1 MQGGIPLQGKVR
13 IQGSKN
19 AVLPILAAT
28 LLTNEVSYIQNC
40 PRIADVHCFVHL
52 LRELGC
58 LVHWQE
64 KGIRVQPGENEE
76 LPCERAEARRMQGEA
91 ITGMRSSLCLLG
103 ALLGRCGYV
112 TMEHP
117 GGCIIGERPIDLH
130 IRALQ
135 QMGVE
140 FREEEGLLSAQVKD
154 GKMHGAEITLEFP
167 SVGATENILL
177 AAVKA
182 DGDTRILGAAR
193 EPEVTALC
201 EFLTACGAQIEGI
214 GGSELLVHGDRPLH
228 STRYTVPSDRIVAGT
243 YLFAPVL
250 TTAIEKDISN
260 GCQDALTAMIDI
272 RTGVV
277 ITDAVDQNNFIDYHT
292 HPVTGVPFPG
302 LQLPFWEETI
312 DMMRRAVPLA
322 SKISNIGWDVTM
334 TAGGPLIIEANTIPG
349 FNTAQYRGYA
359 WVTDGYG
366 YQPLFDELN
375 GRPFVNNDHYAR
387 VLLKLD

>member
-1 MQGGIPLQGKVR
+1 MTVCVGSARGYGLTPSAVPYNGWLDVSVIYRPELIQLFSGMWMLLQGRILNHKMVKPYRTRKVKVLRAQNASVSLDGRILDRHFPLEITIQPDLRANSGGIV
-13 IQGSKN
+13 
-19 AVLPILAAT
+19 
-28 LLTNEVSYIQNC
+28 EEYIQQHPTLAQLN
-40 PRIADVHCFVHL
+40 
-52 LRELGC
+52 
-58 LVHWQE
+58 
-64 KGIRVQPGENEE
+64 PG
-76 LPCERAEARRMQGEA
+76 
-91 ITGMRSSLCLLG
+91 
-103 ALLGRCGYV
+103 
-112 TMEHP
+112 
-117 GGCIIGERPIDLH
+117 
-130 IRALQ
+130 
-135 QMGVE
+135 
-140 FREEEGLLSAQVKD
+140 
-154 GKMHGAEITLEFP
+154 
-167 SVGATENILL
+167 
-177 AAVKA
+177 AVSIVRFY
-182 DGDTRILGAAR
+182 T
-193 EPEVTALC
+193 VTA
-201 EFLTACGAQIEGI
+201 
-214 GGSELLVHGDRPLH
+214 
-228 STRYTVPSDRIVAGT
+228 PSGT

-277 ITDAVDQNNFIDYHT
+277 LTDAVDQNNFIDYHT
-292 HPVTGVPFPG
+292 HPITGVPFPG

-334 TAGGPLIIEANTIPG
+334 TADGPLIIEANTIPG

>member
-1 MQGGIPLQGKVR
+1 MRILPAVTEAEQADTLAYLHANSGGIV
-13 IQGSKN
+13 
-19 AVLPILAAT
+19 
-28 LLTNEVSYIQNC
+28 EEYIQQHPTLSQLN
-40 PRIADVHCFVHL
+40 
-52 LRELGC
+52 
-58 LVHWQE
+58 
-64 KGIRVQPGENEE
+64 PG
-76 LPCERAEARRMQGEA
+76 
-91 ITGMRSSLCLLG
+91 
-103 ALLGRCGYV
+103 
-112 TMEHP
+112 
-117 GGCIIGERPIDLH
+117 
-130 IRALQ
+130 
-135 QMGVE
+135 
-140 FREEEGLLSAQVKD
+140 
-154 GKMHGAEITLEFP
+154 
-167 SVGATENILL
+167 
-177 AAVKA
+177 AVSIVRFY
-182 DGDTRILGAAR
+182 T
-193 EPEVTALC
+193 VTA
-201 EFLTACGAQIEGI
+201 
-214 GGSELLVHGDRPLH
+214 
-228 STRYTVPSDRIVAGT
+228 PSGM

-277 ITDAVDQNNFIDYHT
+277 ITDAVDQNNFIDYRT

-334 TAGGPLIIEANTIPG
+334 TADGPLIIEANTIPG

-375 GRPFVNNDHYAR
+375 GRPFVNNEHYAR

>member
-1 MQGGIPLQGKVR
+1 MQSATQPQHLDMLNGPIWNK
-13 IQGSKN
+13 
-19 AVLPILAAT
+19 LPRYALPVAAT
-28 LLTNEVSYIQNC
+28 GILGQLFNAADIAVVGNFTGDMRTAAVAAVGANSPVIGLLLNLFI
-40 PRIADVHCFVHL
+40 
-52 LRELGC
+52 
-58 LVHWQE
+58 
-64 KGIRVQPGENEE
+64 GI
-76 LPCERAEARRMQGEA
+76 
-91 ITGMRSSLCLLG
+91 TLG
-103 ALLGRCGYV
+103 ANVVIANAIGRGDRETV
-112 TMEHP
+112 H
-117 GGCIIGERPIDLH
+117 
-130 IRALQ
+130 RA
-135 QMGVE
+135 VHT
-140 FREEEGLLSAQVKD
+140 S
-154 GKMHGAEITLEFP
+154 I
-167 SVGATENILL
+167 
-177 AAVKA
+177 
-182 DGDTRILGAAR
+182 
-193 EPEVTALC
+193 VTAL
-201 EFLTACGAQIEGI
+201 I
-214 GGSELLVHGDRPLH
+214 GGVLVAVFGQFIAAGLMGLLNVPDDVYPLALAYLRAKSGGIVEEYIQQH
-228 STRYTVPSDRIVAGT
+228 PTLAQLNPGAVSIVRFYTVTAPSGT

-277 ITDAVDQNNFIDYHT
+277 LTDAVDQNNFIDYHT

-334 TAGGPLIIEANTIPG
+334 TADGPLIIEANTIPG

>member
-1 MQGGIPLQGKVR
+1 MLSVLLRALAGDAGKVVYKPNCKGQGTGVRILPAATEAEQADTLAYLRANSGGIV
-13 IQGSKN
+13 
-19 AVLPILAAT
+19 
-28 LLTNEVSYIQNC
+28 EEYIQQHPTLAQLN
-40 PRIADVHCFVHL
+40 
-52 LRELGC
+52 
-58 LVHWQE
+58 
-64 KGIRVQPGENEE
+64 PG
-76 LPCERAEARRMQGEA
+76 
-91 ITGMRSSLCLLG
+91 
-103 ALLGRCGYV
+103 
-112 TMEHP
+112 
-117 GGCIIGERPIDLH
+117 
-130 IRALQ
+130 
-135 QMGVE
+135 
-140 FREEEGLLSAQVKD
+140 
-154 GKMHGAEITLEFP
+154 
-167 SVGATENILL
+167 
-177 AAVKA
+177 AVSIVRFY
-182 DGDTRILGAAR
+182 T
-193 EPEVTALC
+193 VTA
-201 EFLTACGAQIEGI
+201 
-214 GGSELLVHGDRPLH
+214 
-228 STRYTVPSDRIVAGT
+228 PSGT

-277 ITDAVDQNNFIDYHT
+277 LTDAVDQNNFIDYHT

-302 LQLPFWEETI
+302 LQLPFWAETI

-334 TAGGPLIIEANTIPG
+334 TADGPLIIEANTIPG

>member
-1 MQGGIPLQGKVR
+1 MEQKRTLSSWISARRYIRDFAADYAARHGEDAAEIEKDILQAKKINHISLNEYEWVGYHDRTEAQKRTMSTLWTRAEFRKNFTDRRYIAILMNKYIFSKVFSDFYGRRCVQASAVDAALLRTLAGDAGKDALAYLRANSGGIV
-13 IQGSKN
+13 
-19 AVLPILAAT
+19 
-28 LLTNEVSYIQNC
+28 EEYIQQHPTLAQLN
-40 PRIADVHCFVHL
+40 
-52 LRELGC
+52 
-58 LVHWQE
+58 
-64 KGIRVQPGENEE
+64 PG
-76 LPCERAEARRMQGEA
+76 
-91 ITGMRSSLCLLG
+91 
-103 ALLGRCGYV
+103 
-112 TMEHP
+112 
-117 GGCIIGERPIDLH
+117 
-130 IRALQ
+130 
-135 QMGVE
+135 
-140 FREEEGLLSAQVKD
+140 
-154 GKMHGAEITLEFP
+154 
-167 SVGATENILL
+167 
-177 AAVKA
+177 AVSIVRFY
-182 DGDTRILGAAR
+182 T
-193 EPEVTALC
+193 VTA
-201 EFLTACGAQIEGI
+201 
-214 GGSELLVHGDRPLH
+214 
-228 STRYTVPSDRIVAGT
+228 PSGT

-334 TAGGPLIIEANTIPG
+334 TADGPLIIEANTIPG

-375 GRPFVNNDHYAR
+375 GRPFVNNEHYAR